1 MVGYSNRMAFP
12 EGEDGDNISQ
22 KMGSTV
28 HDDDFQEAINI
39 ISTDIEQMHGDDDK
53 ARLAAEFGD
62 NWTKPIAT
70 AEKDLNL
77 SCAFM
82 QNLITHL

>member
-1 MVGYSNRMAFP
+1 MAFP

-62 NWTKPIAT
+62 N
-70 AEKDLNL
+70 
-77 SCAFM
+77 
-82 QNLITHL
+82 